1 VRLLLDTCTFLWLV
15 SGDSALSARAG
26 ELISDPANDP
36 FLSFASSWEIA
47 IKYTNGKLPL
57 HQPPDVYVPDT
68 RRRHGIAALPVAEAA
83 CLRVH
88 LLPPL
93 HRDPFDRIL
102 VCHALIGGMTI
113 VTPDPK
119 IRRYPVATEW

>member
-1 VRLLLDTCTFLWLV
+1 MRLLLDTCTFLWLV
-15 SGDSALSARAG
+15 SGDAALSRRAV
-26 ELISDPANDP
+26 ELISDIGNEAY
-36 FLSFASSWEIA
+36 LSHASSWEIA
-47 IKYTNGKLPL
+47 IKYTNGKLRL
-57 HQPPDVYVPDT
+57 HEPPETYLPDT
-68 RRRHGIAALPVAEAA
+68 RRRHGILELPISEAA

-88 LLPPL
+88 RLPGF

-102 VCHALIGGMTI
+102 ICHALIGEMTI